1 MKDWSGGGGGRGG
14 REGGEVGR
22 FQNWTSFGTHG
33 RAEGG
38 NGEVL
43 FKFQSQIFEKFMH
56 HMHFKQYL
64 VR

>member
-1 MKDWSGGGGGRGG
+1 MGGGGERGG
-14 REGGEVGR
+14 REGGGGGGFKNR
-22 FQNWTSFGTHG
+22 TTFGTHG

-64 VR
+64 MR